1 MEYIQPGNQTGKG
14 KHKWSAPATLRS
26 LKPSLSEYHC
36 NPKTKDVICQCQAS
50 FQPLIHTASQVSSPL
65 TTVQNTIVEKLQS
78 SARPKKKI
86 QRGKRHDAIKGDL
99 KDFKAISAS
108 IS

>member
-36 NPKTKDVICQCQAS
+36 NPKTKDVICQCQA
-50 FQPLIHTASQVSSPL
+50 TASQVSSPL